1 MTFLALIIAGF
12 SEVAGVYFMGRFN
25 SARNFKLKIA
35 TFSGMIA
42 TFGFSLL
49 LLRFSMSEFSMSSA
63 YAIWTGIGCVGA
75 VLLGL
80 FQGEKISFKKLAYL
94 GLIIFSVV
102 GLKFQM

>member
-12 SEVAGVYFMGRFN
+12 SEVAGVYFMGLFN
-25 SARNFKLKIA
+25 DAQNFKLKIGA
-35 TFSGMIA
+35 FAGMVA

-80 FQGEKISFKKLAYL
+80 FQGEKISLKKLVFL
-94 GLIIFSVV
+94 TLIIFSVI
-102 GLKFQM
+102 GLKLEM

>member
-12 SEVAGVYFMGRFN
+12 SEVGGVYFMGRFN
-25 SARNFKLKIA
+25 SAQNFKLKIA
-35 TFSGMIA
+35 TFSGMVA
-42 TFGFSLL
+42 TFGLSLW

-63 YAIWTGIGCVGA
+63 YAIWTGIGCAGA

-80 FQGEKISFKKLAYL
+80 FQGEKMSFKKLAYL

>member
-12 SEVAGVYFMGRFN
+12 SEVAGVYFIGRFN

-35 TFSGMIA
+35 TFSGMVA

-49 LLRFSMSEFSMSSA
+49 LLRFSMSEFSMSTA

-80 FQGEKISFKKLAYL
+80 FQGEKMSFKKLAYL

>member
-25 SARNFKLKIA
+25 SAQNFKLKIGAFAGMVA
-35 TFSGMIA
+35 TFAI
-42 TFGFSLL
+42 SLL

-80 FQGEKISFKKLAYL
+80 FQGEKISLKKLVFLA
-94 GLIIFSVV
+94 LIIFSVI
-102 GLKFQM
+102 GLKLEM

>member
-12 SEVAGVYFMGRFN
+12 SEVGGVYFMGRFN
-25 SARNFKLKIA
+25 SAQNFKLKIA
-35 TFSGMIA
+35 AFSGMVA
-42 TFGFSLL
+42 TFGLSLW

-63 YAIWTGIGCVGA
+63 CVGA

-80 FQGEKISFKKLAYL
+80 FQGEKMSFKKLAYL